1 MRKLLGGSR
10 SVAVAS
16 AVVATVAGGLAVA
29 GCGADA
35 EHGGDGHAAAKG
47 TVPAKVVSWK
57 PKAGLPLRDP
67 QELVSRDGV
76 LKVDLV
82 ARRGRIMVSGAP
94 VVAQP
99 FNGQFVGPTL
109 HLRPGDTIDATI
121 HNATRA
127 QTNIH
132 YHGLHVSPNGLSD
145 NVFRTFEPGTTVR
158 SVVRLP
164 ADHEPGTFWYH
175 VHFHGLSEGQLM
187 GGLSGLIVV
196 DGLKELLPEELRG
209 VKERKLAIRNL
220 QLVRPDTVATLGRD
234 VGPGT
239 DSPRLI
245 NGLLRPTLTLRSGET
260 QLWSLA
266 NIGPDIFYDV
276 ALEGHDVS
284 IVAEDGSPVWNVASK
299 HRLLLPPGKRF
310 DVLVQGGKPGRYA
323 IKAYRY
329 DGFAPLPTV
338 DLGYVTV
345 TGPAADPALS
355 IPRTLPT
362 KTHRLDDAP
371 IARRRSFVFSFGKGR
386 TFRALINGRQF
397 DPHRTAMGVQLGT
410 VEEWTLTNPSDEDHP
425 FHIHVN
431 DFQVMSVDGKPYHAN
446 GLQDVV
452 TIRKNGGK
460 VVVRNSFDDFTGH
473 FVFHC
478 HILGHEDA
486 GMMQTIE
493 VLRRGERPTP
503 PPMKGMH
510 HEMAGMDHDG

>member
-1 MRKLLGGSR
+1 VRKQSGGAR
-10 SVAVAS
+10 
-16 AVVATVAGGLAVA
+16 LAVA
-29 GCGADA
+29 VGALVTLGVGVAGVGCGASG
-35 EHGGDGHAAAKG
+35 ERGHGEQAQAAAARPV
-47 TVPAKVVSWK
+47 TRAVSWK
-57 PKAGLPLRDP
+57 PRSGLPLRDP
-67 QELVSRDGV
+67 RELRSRDGV
-76 LKVDLV
+76 LEVDLT
-82 ARRGRIMVSGAP
+82 ARSGRIMVSGSP

-109 HLRPGDTIDATI
+109 HVRPGETIRATI
-121 HNATRA
+121 HNRTRA

-132 YHGLHVSPNGLSD
+132 YHGLHVSPRGLSD

-158 SVVRLP
+158 SVVHLP
-164 ADHEPGTFWYH
+164 DDHEPGTFWYH

-196 DGLKELLPEELRG
+196 DGLKQLLPQELRG
-209 VKERKLAIRNL
+209 VPERKLAIRNL
-220 QLVRPDTVATLGRD
+220 QLVRPDTVATLGSE

-245 NGLLRPTLTLRSGET
+245 NGLLRPTLQLRSGET

-266 NIGPDIFYDV
+266 NIGPDLFYDV
-276 ALEGHDVS
+276 SLAGHSLAV
-284 IVAEDGSPVWNVASK
+284 IAEDGSPVWEVERRT
-299 HRLLLPPGKRF
+299 RLLLPPGKRF

-323 IKAYRY
+323 IKAHRY

-345 TGPAADPALS
+345 TGPAAQPALA
-355 IPRTLPT
+355 IPATLPT
-362 KTHRLDDAP
+362 KTVRLDDAP
-371 IARRRSFVFSFGKGR
+371 IARHRRFVFSFGKGR
-386 TFRALINGRQF
+386 TFRALINGKVF
-397 DPHRTAMGVQLGT
+397 DPHKAGIAPVLGT
-410 VEEWTLTNPSDEDHP
+410 VEEWTLENPSDEDHP

-431 DFQVMSVDGKPYHAN
+431 DFQVMSVDGKPYEAR

-452 TIRKNGGK
+452 TIPKDGGR
-460 VVVRNSFDDFTGH
+460 VVIRNSFQDYTGH

-493 VLRRGERPTP
+493 VLRRGQRPTP
-503 PPMKGMH
+503 PPMAGMH
-510 HEMAGMDHDG
+510 HGH